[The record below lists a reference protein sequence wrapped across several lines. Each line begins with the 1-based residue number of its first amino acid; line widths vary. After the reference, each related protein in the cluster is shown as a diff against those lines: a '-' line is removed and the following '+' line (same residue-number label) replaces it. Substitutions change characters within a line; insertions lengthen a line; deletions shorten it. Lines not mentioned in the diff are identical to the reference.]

1 MADSAIDPR
10 ACLPLHPLEFRVL
23 LVLMDGGLHGYG
35 IAKEVERRDS
45 SLGKIYPTN
54 LYRRLHHMAGRGL
67 IDEAASLTEGE
78 GSPPRRLFE
87 ITELGH
93 MVVEEE
99 AHRLET
105 LVHDARQKAMLAPR
119 SADG

>member
-1 MADSAIDPR
+1 MDSATDPR
-10 ACLPLHPLEFRVL
+10 ACLPLRPLEFRVL

-45 SLGKIYPTN
+45 SLGKIFPTN
-54 LYRRLHHMAGRGL
+54 LYRRLRDMAGRGL

-78 GSPPRRLFE
+78 GSQRRRLFE

-93 MVVEEE
+93 RVAEEE
-99 AHRLET
+99 ARRLEK
-105 LVHDARQKAMLAPR
+105 LVHDARQKALLAPR

>member
-1 MADSAIDPR
+1 MVDSAIDPR

-35 IAKEVERRDS
+35 IAKEVERSDS
-45 SLGKIYPTN
+45 SLGKIFPTN
-54 LYRRLHHMAGRGL
+54 LYRRLRDMAGRGL
-67 IDEAASLTEGE
+67 IDEAASVIKAEGAH
-78 GSPPRRLFE
+78 PRRLFE

-93 MVVEEE
+93 KVAEEE
-99 AHRLET
+99 ARRLET
-105 LVHDARQKAMLAPR
+105 LVHDARQKALLAPR